1 MNYSLIKDTQKDV
14 FKMLETEILL
24 IEGEDYM
31 KPAKSCNCIRCTDC
45 PNYTEC
51 VEYEIETEV
60 KKGKLSYG
68 EIFKKTILQA

>member
-1 MNYSLIKDTQKDV
+1 
-14 FKMLETEILL
+14 
-24 IEGEDYM
+24 M
-31 KPAKSCNCIRCTDC
+31 KPAKSCNCIQCTDC

-68 EIFKKTILQA
+68 EIFKKDYFASMIIHTLIFT

>member
-1 MNYSLIKDTQKDV
+1 MVYGV
-14 FKMLETEILL
+14 ETEILL
-24 IEGEDYM
+24 SEEDDYM

-51 VEYEIETEV
+51 VKYEIETEV